1 MKNVKLALL
10 AAFLLGLIF
19 TFSCSSGEY
28 KEGDNGGGT
37 SSPSSGGS
45 SSPSGSGIP
54 FDENSQ
60 IYKSG
65 SDAPYTGNGIIVI
78 SPSSDDN
85 FEVEIEVGSVR
96 DGIVNLQLPSTI
108 PDEWL
113 KVYPDAACTE
123 SPSGLKDLGKN
134 SFTLTDENYSNI
146 GRLRIT
152 YQDKDKQIRQD
163 IQYVYFSKAGKITCN
178 DEKGNTITNINA
190 KVGWNKIY
198 AVVEN
203 DNVTISTDNILTK
216 KVNWTISQ

>member
-1 MKNVKLALL
+1 MKNAKLALL
-10 AAFLLGLIF
+10 AAFLIALAF
-19 TFSCSSGEY
+19 TFSCSSG
-28 KEGDNGGGT
+28 GDNGDGGGT
-37 SSPSSGGS
+37 SSPSGGGS
-45 SSPSGSGIP
+45 SSPSGGGIP

-65 SDAPYTGNGIIVI
+65 SDAPYTGSGIIVI
-78 SPSSDDN
+78 NLDSEDD
-85 FEVEIEVGSVR
+85 FEGEIELGSVT
-96 DGIVNLQLPSTI
+96 DGIVNLKLPSTI

-113 KVYPDAACTE
+113 TAYPAAACTE
-123 SPSGLKDLGKN
+123 SPSGLKYFGRN
-134 SFTLTDENYSNI
+134 SFTLTGEDY

-178 DEKGNTITNINA
+178 DEKRNRITNINA

-198 AVVEN
+198 MVVEN